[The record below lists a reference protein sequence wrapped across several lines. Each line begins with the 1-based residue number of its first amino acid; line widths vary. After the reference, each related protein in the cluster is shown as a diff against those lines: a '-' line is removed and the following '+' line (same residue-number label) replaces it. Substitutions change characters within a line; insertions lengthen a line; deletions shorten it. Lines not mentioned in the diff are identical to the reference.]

1 MKSHVFIPGASR
13 PSYRHRPQINLG
25 LVFLAWL
32 AWLLLAGCANPTSNL
47 FAAARVNGHDIPLEQ
62 YLRLVQINKS
72 FCQLQSQLTGQITGP
87 IDWGDP
93 ARRADLAAVRQQ
105 SLDELITAELTN
117 EQAMAH
123 HISVDPAQVD
133 QLLSEL
139 QQQGSVP
146 PTDLLPSLHASI
158 DDYRLLARQALI
170 QQTLLRLMPQVTTE
184 EAHIAWIAVK
194 TPDVAQQVLAQL
206 QSGVGFD
213 VLAGEYSQDQ
223 TRGTSGDAGYFV
235 PGQAPAALDQVFF
248 HARPGAVTGPIA
260 VTQSADRLCAG
271 AASGGTAVSKGQGT
285 MLYYIVKVLK
295 RDTVPMFDV
304 PNAPNNAQNVAFA
317 RWLRQS
323 AHIQILVDQ

>member
-1 MKSHVFIPGASR
+1 MV
-13 PSYRHRPQINLG
+13 LG
-25 LVFLAWL
+25 LLAL
-32 AWLLLAGCANPTSNL
+32 LLLAGCANPTSNL
-47 FAAARVNGHDIPLEQ
+47 FAAARVNGHDISLEQ

-72 FCQLQSQLTGQITGP
+72 FCQLKSQLTGQIPGP

-93 ARRADLAAVRQQ
+93 AHRADLAAVRQQ
-105 SLDELITAELTN
+105 SLDELITAELTD
-117 EQAMAH
+117 EQAATH

-133 QLLSEL
+133 QLLTEL
-139 QQQGSVP
+139 QQQGTVP

-194 TPDVAQQVLAQL
+194 TPAIAQQVLTQL
-206 QSGVGFD
+206 HNGAGFD
-213 VLAGEYSQDQ
+213 VLAGQYSQDQ

-235 PGQAPAALDQVFF
+235 PGQAPPALDQVFF
-248 HARPGAVTGPIA
+248 HAEPGAINGPIQ
-260 VTQSADRLCAG
+260 VTQSADQLCGG
-271 AASGGTAVSKGQGT
+271 AALGSTASSNQQGT
-285 MLYYIVKVLK
+285 NLYYIVKVLK

-323 AHIQILVDQ
+323 AQVQVLVDF

>member
-1 MKSHVFIPGASR
+1 M
-13 PSYRHRPQINLG
+13 L
-25 LVFLAWL
+25 
-32 AWLLLAGCANPTSNL
+32 LLLAGCANPTSNL
-47 FAAARVNGHDIPLEQ
+47 FAAARVNGHDISLEQ

-72 FCQLQSQLTGQITGP
+72 FCQLKSQLTSQITGP

-105 SLDELITAELTN
+105 SLDELITAELTD
-117 EQAMAH
+117 EQAAAQ

-139 QQQGSVP
+139 QQQGTVP

-194 TPDVAQQVLAQL
+194 TPAIAEQVLTQL
-206 QSGVGFD
+206 QNGVGFD
-213 VLAGEYSQDQ
+213 VLAQQYSQDA
-223 TRGTSGDAGYFV
+223 TRSTSGDAGYFV
-235 PGQAPAALDQVFF
+235 PGQAPPALDQVFF
-248 HARPGAVTGPIA
+248 HAQPGVINGPIE
-260 VTQSADRLCAG
+260 VTQSADQLCGGASSG
-271 AASGGTAVSKGQGT
+271 SAAASNQQNTSV
-285 MLYYIVKVLK
+285 YYIVKVLK

-323 AHIQILVDQ
+323 AQIQVLVDF

>member
-1 MKSHVFIPGASR
+1 MKSHTPVAVAPRASHSHLWGR
-13 PSYRHRPQINLG
+13 SSVVVAG
-25 LVFLAWL
+25 LLA
-32 AWLLLAGCANPTSNL
+32 LLLVGCASPTSTL
-47 FAAARVNGHDIPLEQ
+47 FAAARVNGRDIPLEQ

-72 FCQLQSQLTGQITGP
+72 FCQLQSQLTGQITSP

-117 EQAMAH
+117 EQAAAQ
-123 HISVDPAQVD
+123 HISVDPEQVD

-158 DDYRLLARQALI
+158 EDYRLLARQALI
-170 QQTLLRLMPQVTTE
+170 QQTLLRLLPQVTTE
-184 EAHIAWIAVK
+184 EARVAWIAVK
-194 TPDVAQQVLAQL
+194 TPAIAGQVLAQL
-206 QSGVGFD
+206 QSGIGFD
-213 VLAGEYSQDQ
+213 VLAGQYSQDR

-248 HARPGAVTGPIA
+248 HAQPGEITGPIA
-260 VTQSADRLCAG
+260 VTESANRLCAA
-271 AASGGTAVSKGQGT
+271 AASGGASASSGQRTA
-285 MLYYIVKVLK
+285 LYYIVKVLK

-323 AHIQILVDQ
+323 AQIQVLVDF